1 MLQLTNFNK
10 KVTIVLGDN
19 MKSKEKQKRYTKATL
34 KSIIYSAFATIILFD
49 IVIFYNLY
57 FSRNETYAIDKIQE
71 AGAIQISSNA
81 QLQFSNAENVDIDSI
96 IQENT
101 GTSTSEEFHQEIN
114 VLEYLTQYVTN
125 DQLAKG
131 ESYVIQEGVK
141 GTQKITYKKI
151 YENGEVIGEEQVSAV
166 VEKPAF
172 NKVVEIGTGAKTT
185 SYTVKVGDIVYVTSD
200 ELTVRLE
207 PNEDS
212 EKVTKLKKD
221 DALEIV
227 KIQNEWYYIS
237 CNQTKG
243 WVKKEATKYILKQEP
258 KQEDSTVI
266 TNQTNAK
273 SKNELLA
280 GLDFNMSLNK
290 PSGLTLE
297 QFQKVLTDSRDV
309 NNIFR
314 DNAQYFYYIES
325 QYQINGIFVA
335 SIGIH
340 ESAWGT
346 SKIALNKKNLF
357 GYGAYDSN
365 PYNGAYQ
372 FSNYS
377 ECIDLIARVLVKY
390 YLNPKG
396 TSIYSGETAQGTYY
410 SSPTLTGV
418 NQKYATDK
426 NWANAVYSYMKYLYN
441 KL

>member
-1 MLQLTNFNK
+1 
-10 KVTIVLGDN
+10 
-19 MKSKEKQKRYTKATL
+19 MKSKEKKKRYTKVTL
-34 KSIIYSAFATIILFD
+34 KSIIYSAFAVIILFD
-49 IVIFYNLY
+49 IIIFYNMY
-57 FSRNETYAIDKIQE
+57 FSKNETYALDKKMQE
-71 AGAIQISSNA
+71 AGTMQTSSDA
-81 QLQFSNAENVDIDSI
+81 KLQFSSVENIDIDSI

-101 GTSTSEEFHQEIN
+101 GNSTTEEFRQEIK

-125 DQLAKG
+125 EQLAKG
-131 ESYVIQEGVK
+131 ESYVIQEGMK

-151 YENGEVIGEEQVSAV
+151 YENGQVVGEEQVSAV

-172 NKVVEIGTGAKTT
+172 NKIVEIGSGAITA
-185 SYTVKVGDIVYVTSD
+185 SYTAKVGDVVYVTSD
-200 ELTVRLE
+200 ELTVRIE

-221 DALEIV
+221 EALEIV
-227 KIQNEWYYIS
+227 KIQNQWYYIS
-237 CNQTKG
+237 CNQAKG
-243 WVKKEATKYILKQEP
+243 WVKKEATKYIPKQKIKQE
-258 KQEDSTVI
+258 ENASV
-266 TNQTNAK
+266 TNQTTSK

-280 GLDFNMSLNK
+280 KLDFNMNLNK

-297 QFQKVLTDSRDV
+297 QFQKVLTDNRDV

-314 DNAQYFYYIES
+314 DNAKYFYYIES

-372 FSNYS
+372 FSDYS

-396 TSIYSGETAQGTYY
+396 ASIYSGEIAQGTYY
-410 SSPTLTGV
+410 SGPTLSGV
-418 NQKYATDK
+418 NKRYASDK
-426 NWANAVYSYMKYLYN
+426 NWANAVYNYMTYLYN

>member
-1 MLQLTNFNK
+1 
-10 KVTIVLGDN
+10 
-19 MKSKEKQKRYTKATL
+19 MKAKEKQKKYTKVTL

-71 AGAIQISSNA
+71 AGAMQTLNNV
-81 QLQFSNAENVDIDSI
+81 QLQFSNAENVDIDTI
-96 IQENT
+96 IQRNI
-101 GTSTSEEFHQEIN
+101 GTSTTEEFRQEIN

-151 YENGEVIGEEQVSAV
+151 YENGEVVGEEQVSAV

-172 NKVVEIGTGAKTT
+172 NKIVEIGTGAKTT
-185 SYTVKVGDIVYVTSD
+185 SYTAKVGDIVYVTSD

-243 WVKKEATKYILKQEP
+243 WVKKEATKYIP
-258 KQEDSTVI
+258 KQETKQEESTTI
-266 TNQTNAK
+266 TNQTTAK
-273 SKNELLA
+273 SKSELLA
-280 GLDFNMSLNK
+280 TLDFNMKLNK

-309 NNIFR
+309 NNIFS

-346 SKIALNKKNLF
+346 SQIALNKKNLF

-410 SSPTLTGV
+410 TSPNLTGV

>member
-1 MLQLTNFNK
+1 
-10 KVTIVLGDN
+10 
-19 MKSKEKQKRYTKATL
+19 MKAKEKQKKYTKVTL
-34 KSIIYSAFATIILFD
+34 KSIIYSAFAIIILFD
-49 IVIFYNLY
+49 IIIFYNMY
-57 FSRNETYAIDKIQE
+57 FSKNETYAIDEKTQELIQT
-71 AGAIQISSNA
+71 ASNE
-81 QLQFSNAENVDIDSI
+81 QLQFSNVENIDIDTI
-96 IQENT
+96 IQENA
-101 GTSTSEEFHQEIN
+101 GTTTTEEFRQEIK

-151 YENGEVIGEEQVSAV
+151 YENGQVVGEEQTSAV

-172 NKVVEIGTGAKTT
+172 NKIVEIGTGAKTT

-200 ELTVRLE
+200 ELTVKLE

-212 EKVTKLKKD
+212 KNVTKLKKD
-221 DALEIV
+221 DALEV
-227 KIQNEWYYIS
+227 LKIQNDWYYIS
-237 CNQTKG
+237 CNQLKG
-243 WVKKEATKYILKQEP
+243 WVKKEATKYIPEQKIKQE
-258 KQEDSTVI
+258 ENNTI
-266 TNQTNAK
+266 TNQTTSK
-273 SKNELLA
+273 SKDELLA

-297 QFQKVLTDSRDV
+297 QFQKVLTDSRDI

-314 DNAQYFYYIES
+314 DNAKYFYYIES

-346 SKIALNKKNLF
+346 SHIALNKKNLF
-357 GYGAYDSN
+357 GYGAYESN

-372 FSNYS
+372 FSDYS

-410 SSPTLTGV
+410 ISPTLSGV
-418 NQKYATDK
+418 NTKYATDK
-426 NWANAVYSYMKYLYN
+426 NWANAVYTYMKYLYN
-441 KL
+441 KF

>member
-1 MLQLTNFNK
+1 
-10 KVTIVLGDN
+10 
-19 MKSKEKQKRYTKATL
+19 MKSKEKQKKYTKITL
-34 KSIIYSAFATIILFD
+34 KSIIYSAFAIIILFD
-49 IVIFYNLY
+49 IIIFYNMY
-57 FSRNETYAIDKIQE
+57 FSKNETYAIDKKTQE
-71 AGAIQISSNA
+71 VGITQTSSSA
-81 QLQFSNAENVDIDSI
+81 QLQFSNAENVDIDTI
-96 IQENT
+96 IQENAV
-101 GTSTSEEFHQEIN
+101 TSTTEEFHQEIN

-151 YENGEVIGEEQVSAV
+151 YENGETIGEEQVSAV

-172 NKVVEIGTGAKTT
+172 NKIVEIGTGTKTT
-185 SYTVKVGDIVYVTSD
+185 SFTAKVGDVVYVTSD

-221 DALEIV
+221 DELEIV
-227 KIQNEWYYIS
+227 KIQKEWYYIS

-243 WVKKEATKYILKQEP
+243 WVKKEATKYIP
-258 KQEDSTVI
+258 KQETKQEESTTI
-266 TNQTNAK
+266 TNQTTAK
-273 SKNELLA
+273 SKSELLTT
-280 GLDFNMSLNK
+280 LDFNMKLNK

-309 NNIFR
+309 NNIFS

-346 SKIALNKKNLF
+346 SQIALNKKNLF

-410 SSPTLTGV
+410 TSSTLTGV

>member
-1 MLQLTNFNK
+1 MNFESLDREEKGVPFFPYRPLFPYPNFTYPLTNFNK

-19 MKSKEKQKRYTKATL
+19 MKSKEKQKKYTKVTL

-71 AGAIQISSNA
+71 AGAMQTSSNA

-101 GTSTSEEFHQEIN
+101 GTSTSEEFRQEIN

-151 YENGEVIGEEQVSAV
+151 YENGQIIGEEQISAV

-172 NKVVEIGTGAKTT
+172 NKIVEIGSGAKTT
-185 SYTVKVGDIVYVTSD
+185 SYTAKVGDIVYVTSD

-227 KIQNEWYYIS
+227 KIQNEWYYINGN
-237 CNQTKG
+237 NQSPSWSGVEFLHNFLTKNKSVG
-243 WVKKEATKYILKQEP
+243 PYGTEVGQSGVEIGDIAQLSFDGEKYGHTL
-258 KQEDSTVI
+258 VI
-266 TNQTNAK
+266 TK
-273 SKNELLA
+273 
-280 GLDFNMSLNK
+280 
-290 PSGLTLE
+290 
-297 QFQKVLTDSRDV
+297 
-309 NNIFR
+309 
-314 DNAQYFYYIES
+314 IES
-325 QYQINGIFVA
+325 KFDLNRIYISSHTLDSFNKRISEYNFINIRF
-335 SIGIH
+335 IH
-340 ESAWGT
+340 IE
-346 SKIALNKKNLF
+346 KV
-357 GYGAYDSN
+357 
-365 PYNGAYQ
+365 
-372 FSNYS
+372 
-377 ECIDLIARVLVKY
+377 RV
-390 YLNPKG
+390 N
-396 TSIYSGETAQGTYY
+396 
-410 SSPTLTGV
+410 
-418 NQKYATDK
+418 
-426 NWANAVYSYMKYLYN
+426 
-441 KL
+441 

>member
-1 MLQLTNFNK
+1 
-10 KVTIVLGDN
+10 
-19 MKSKEKQKRYTKATL
+19 MKSKEKKKRYTKVTL
-34 KSIIYSAFATIILFD
+34 KSIIYSAFAVIILFD
-49 IVIFYNLY
+49 IIIFYNMY
-57 FSRNETYAIDKIQE
+57 FSKNETYALDKKMQE
-71 AGAIQISSNA
+71 AGTMQTSSDA
-81 QLQFSNAENVDIDSI
+81 KLQFSNAENIDIDSI

-101 GTSTSEEFHQEIN
+101 GNSTTEEFRQEIK

-125 DQLAKG
+125 EQLAKG

-151 YENGEVIGEEQVSAV
+151 YENGQVVGEEQVSAV

-172 NKVVEIGTGAKTT
+172 NKVVEIGSGAKTT
-185 SYTVKVGDIVYVTSD
+185 SYTAEVGDIVYVTSD

-207 PNEDS
+207 PSEDS
-212 EKVTKLKKD
+212 ERVTKLKKD
-221 DALEIV
+221 DSLEIV
-227 KIQNEWYYIS
+227 KIQNDWYYIS
-237 CNQTKG
+237 CNQVKG
-243 WVKKEATKYILKQEP
+243 WVKKEATKYIP
-258 KQEDSTVI
+258 KQEVKQEENVGV
-266 TNQTNAK
+266 TNQIATK
-273 SKNELLA
+273 SKNELLS
-280 GLDFNMSLNK
+280 GLDFNMNLNK

-297 QFQKVLTDSRDV
+297 QFQKVLTDNRDV

-314 DNAQYFYYIES
+314 DNAKYFYYIES
-325 QYQINGIFVA
+325 QYQTNGIFVA

-372 FSNYS
+372 FSDYS

-396 TSIYSGETAQGTYY
+396 TSIYSQETAQGAYY
-410 SSPTLTGV
+410 SSPTLSGV
-418 NQKYATDK
+418 NQKYASDK
-426 NWANAVYSYMKYLYN
+426 NWANAVYNYMTYLYN

>member
-1 MLQLTNFNK
+1 
-10 KVTIVLGDN
+10 
-19 MKSKEKQKRYTKATL
+19 MKAKEKQKKYTKVTL
-34 KSIIYSAFATIILFD
+34 KSIIYSAFAIIILFD
-49 IVIFYNLY
+49 IIIFYNMY
-57 FSRNETYAIDKIQE
+57 FSKNETYAIDEKTQELIQT
-71 AGAIQISSNA
+71 ASNE
-81 QLQFSNAENVDIDSI
+81 QLQFSNVENIDIDTI
-96 IQENT
+96 IQENA
-101 GTSTSEEFHQEIN
+101 GTTTTEEFRQEIK

-151 YENGEVIGEEQVSAV
+151 YENGQVVGEEQTSAV

-172 NKVVEIGTGAKTT
+172 NKIVEIGTGAKTT

-200 ELTVRLE
+200 ELTVKLE

-212 EKVTKLKKD
+212 KNVTKLKKD
-221 DALEIV
+221 DALEV
-227 KIQNEWYYIS
+227 LKIQNDWYYIS
-237 CNQTKG
+237 CNQLKG
-243 WVKKEATKYILKQEP
+243 WVKKEATKYIPEQKIKQE
-258 KQEDSTVI
+258 ENNTI
-266 TNQTNAK
+266 TNQTTSK
-273 SKNELLA
+273 SKDELLA

-297 QFQKVLTDSRDV
+297 QFQKVLTDSRDI

-314 DNAQYFYYIES
+314 DNAKYFYYIES

-346 SKIALNKKNLF
+346 SQIALNKKNLF

-372 FSNYS
+372 FSDYS

-410 SSPTLTGV
+410 ISPTLSGV
-418 NQKYATDK
+418 NTKYATDK
-426 NWANAVYSYMKYLYN
+426 NWANAVYTYMKYLYN

>member
-1 MLQLTNFNK
+1 
-10 KVTIVLGDN
+10 
-19 MKSKEKQKRYTKATL
+19 MKSKEKKKRYTKVTL
-34 KSIIYSAFATIILFD
+34 KSIIYSAFAVIILFD
-49 IVIFYNLY
+49 IIIFYNMY
-57 FSRNETYAIDKIQE
+57 FSKNETYALDKKMQE
-71 AGAIQISSNA
+71 AGTMQTSSDA
-81 QLQFSNAENVDIDSI
+81 KLQFSSVENIDIDSI

-101 GTSTSEEFHQEIN
+101 GNSTTEEFRQEIK

-125 DQLAKG
+125 EQLAKG
-131 ESYVIQEGVK
+131 ESYVIQEGMK

-151 YENGEVIGEEQVSAV
+151 YENGQVVGEEQVSAV

-172 NKVVEIGTGAKTT
+172 NKIVEIGSGAITT
-185 SYTVKVGDIVYVTSD
+185 SYTAKVGDVVYVTSD
-200 ELTVRLE
+200 ELTVRIE

-221 DALEIV
+221 EALEIV
-227 KIQNEWYYIS
+227 KIQNQWYYIS
-237 CNQTKG
+237 CNQAKG
-243 WVKKEATKYILKQEP
+243 WVKKEATKYIPKQKIKQE
-258 KQEDSTVI
+258 ENASV
-266 TNQTNAK
+266 TNQTTSK

-280 GLDFNMSLNK
+280 KLDFNMNLNK

-297 QFQKVLTDSRDV
+297 QFQKVLTDNRDV

-314 DNAQYFYYIES
+314 DNAKYFYYIES

-372 FSNYS
+372 FSDYS

-396 TSIYSGETAQGTYY
+396 ASIYSGEIAQGTYY
-410 SSPTLTGV
+410 SGPTLSGV
-418 NQKYATDK
+418 NKRYASDK
-426 NWANAVYSYMKYLYN
+426 NWANAVYNYMTYLYN